1 MNRAKIMFTL
11 RAVFAGAATILVPTA
26 VSAQPTSASS
36 ATGLGTG
43 ELLASLL
50 IIIGL
55 SLNGLGLLAPQ
66 GDENVLRLG
75 FNLARLGF
83 GLFSAGLIVLAI
95 IHFGG
100 R

>member
-1 MNRAKIMFTL
+1 MKHSL
-11 RAVFAGAATILVPTA
+11 RFALLALLAGGATALAPIA

-50 IIIGL
+50 IIIGFA
-55 SLNGLGLLAPQ
+55 LNGLGLTAPQ

-95 IHFGG
+95 FHFGG